1 MSTASTASFSSRLA
15 QVKPSPSVAAK
26 ARVDALRAAGR
37 DIIDFTIGE
46 PDFPTPEHIVQA
58 GARALAEG
66 ATRYTGS
73 AGTPALRRAICA
85 KLQRENR
92 LDFQPGQVIV
102 GTGAKQLI
110 FNAFAATLNEDDEVV
125 IPAPYW
131 VSYPDM
137 VLLNGGTP
145 VIAPSSA
152 ATGFKLTPEA
162 LRQALTPRSRWLVL
176 NTPNNPSG
184 AIYTESELGALC
196 EVLRGFPAVRVM
208 TDEIYEHFAYGG
220 ARHLSPLNVAPDL
233 ADRTLVVN
241 GVSKAYAMT
250 GWRVGYAAGP
260 LDLIRAMTLLAS
272 QTTTCASA
280 VGQAAA
286 VTALEGPQECVAQ
299 ARDLFEQRRDRMVS
313 GLATIPGV
321 SCSSPDGAFYLFPSV
336 QGLLGKTTP
345 QGRLLAGD
353 PDVAAY
359 LLDAVGVAS
368 VDGSSYGMPG
378 YLRLSFA
385 TSAAEI
391 DRGCAAIAQAVAAL
405 R

>member
-1 MSTASTASFSSRLA
+1 MTTTEFSSRLA
-15 QVKPSPSVAAK
+15 QVRPSPSVAAK

-46 PDFPTPEHIVQA
+46 PDFPTPDHIVQS
-58 GARALAEG
+58 GMRALSEG

-73 AGTPALRRAICA
+73 AGTPALKNAVRA

-92 LDFQPGQVIV
+92 LAYAADQVIV

-110 FNAFAATLNEDDEVV
+110 FNAFAATLNPGDEVV
-125 IPAPYW
+125 VPAPYW

-145 VIAPSSA
+145 VIAPGTA
-152 ATGFKLTPEA
+152 EDGFKLTPAA
-162 LRQALTPRSRWLVL
+162 LRAALTPASRWLVL

-184 AIYTESELGALC
+184 AIYTADELTALC
-196 EVLRGFPAVRVM
+196 AVLREHPRVWLM
-208 TDEIYEHFAYGG
+208 TDEIYEHFAYGD
-220 ARHLSPLNVAPDL
+220 ARHVSPLNVAPDL

-260 LDLIRAMTLLAS
+260 AGLVRAMTLLAS
-272 QTTTCASA
+272 QTTTCASE

-286 VTALEGPQECVAQ
+286 VTALEGPQDCVAD
-299 ARDLFEQRRDRMVS
+299 ARALFELRRDRIVEA
-313 GLATIPGV
+313 LNRIPGLQ
-321 SCSSPDGAFYLFPSV
+321 CRRPDGAFYVFPGV
-336 QGLLGKTTP
+336 LGLVGKTTP
-345 QGRLLAGD
+345 DDRVLHGD
-353 PDVAAY
+353 PEVSAY

-385 TSAAEI
+385 TSLAEI
-391 DRGCAAIAQAVAAL
+391 DRGCQAIAEAVEAL

>member
-1 MSTASTASFSSRLA
+1 MTTTEFSSRLA
-15 QVKPSPSVAAK
+15 QVRPSPSVAAK

-46 PDFPTPEHIVQA
+46 PDFPTPDHIVQS
-58 GARALAEG
+58 GMRALSEG

-73 AGTPALRRAICA
+73 AGTPALKNAVRA

-92 LDFQPGQVIV
+92 LAYAADQVIV

-110 FNAFAATLNEDDEVV
+110 FNAFAATLNPGDEVV
-125 IPAPYW
+125 VPAPYW

-145 VIAPSSA
+145 VIAPGTA
-152 ATGFKLTPEA
+152 EDGFKLTPAA
-162 LRQALTPRSRWLVL
+162 LRAALTPASRWLVL

-184 AIYTESELGALC
+184 AIYTADELTALC
-196 EVLRGFPAVRVM
+196 AVLREHPRVWLM
-208 TDEIYEHFAYGG
+208 TDEIYEHFAYGD
-220 ARHLSPLNVAPDL
+220 ARHVSPLNVAPDL

-260 LDLIRAMTLLAS
+260 AGLVRAMTLLAS

-286 VTALEGPQECVAQ
+286 VTALEGPQDCVAD
-299 ARDLFEQRRDRMVS
+299 ARALFELRRDRIVEA
-313 GLATIPGV
+313 LNRIPGLQ
-321 SCSSPDGAFYLFPSV
+321 CRRPDGAFYVFPGV
-336 QGLLGKTTP
+336 LGLVGKTTP
-345 QGRLLAGD
+345 DDRVLHGD
-353 PDVAAY
+353 PEVSAY

-385 TSAAEI
+385 TSLAEI
-391 DRGCAAIAQAVAAL
+391 DRGCQAIAEAVEAL